1 MATHDVVS
9 WNAMIMGYVK
19 CGQGRKALELFK
31 QLQHKGVEADPVT
44 FVGVLNVCTSVGAL
58 EEGKHVHEQIIQCG
72 FESDIFVGRSLIDM
86 YVKCGA
92 VEDAQRVF
100 NMITTRNLAAWNA
113 MLGGYAMHGQA
124 KKALGHF
131 EHMYQENIEID
142 MITFIALLQ
151 ACSHA
156 GLVDEGLHY
165 FESMGLVYNGSSA
178 LDHYACIVDL
188 LGCAGLLLE
197 AEDLITMM
205 PCVQD
210 AAVWKTLLGAC
221 RNHGDAE
228 M

>member
-1 MATHDVVS
+1 
-9 WNAMIMGYVK
+9 
-19 CGQGRKALELFK
+19 
-31 QLQHKGVEADPVT
+31 
-44 FVGVLNVCTSVGAL
+44 
-58 EEGKHVHEQIIQCG
+58 
-72 FESDIFVGRSLIDM
+72 M

-100 NMITTRNLAAWNA
+100 DMITTCNLAAWNA

-131 EHMYQENIEID
+131 EHMCQENVEID

-165 FESMGLVYNGSSA
+165 FESMGLVYNVSSA
-178 LDHYACIVDL
+178 LDHYACVVDL
-188 LGCAGLLLE
+188 LGCAGLLHE

-210 AAVWKTLLGAC
+210 AAVRKPCLVL
-221 RNHGDAE
+221 AE
-228 M
+228 IMVMQRWENKLQEKFSNWILAVPQAMCC

>member
-1 MATHDVVS
+1 M
-9 WNAMIMGYVK
+9 
-19 CGQGRKALELFK
+19 ELFK
-31 QLQHKGVEADPVT
+31 QLQHKGVEADPVN

-72 FESDIFVGRSLIDM
+72 FVGSSLIDM

-131 EHMYQENIEID
+131 EHMCQENVEID

-165 FESMGLVYNGSSA
+165 FESMGLVYNVSSA
-178 LDHYACIVDL
+178 LDHYARIVDL
-188 LGCAGLLLE
+188 LGHADLLLE

-221 RNHGDAE
+221 RNHGDTE
-228 M
+228 MEEQVARKVLELDPGSATGLCC